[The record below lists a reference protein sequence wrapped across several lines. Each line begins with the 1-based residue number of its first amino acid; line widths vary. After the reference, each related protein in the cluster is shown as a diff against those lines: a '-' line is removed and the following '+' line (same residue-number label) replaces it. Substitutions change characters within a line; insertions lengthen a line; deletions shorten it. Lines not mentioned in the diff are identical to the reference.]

1 MKTGLEI
8 LCQEQSDLLTGRRV
22 GLLAHP
28 ASVDRRL
35 HHAADLIRALPGNPL
50 KVLFGP
56 EHGIRGEAQDMQG
69 VEHSTDPNSNL
80 PVYSLYG
87 RDEASLAPTEEM
99 LGGIDLLV
107 ADLQDIGARYYTFIH
122 TLSFCM
128 ETCARLGKPVIV
140 LDRPNPLG
148 GTSVE
153 GNIPSPAFLSFVG
166 RFPLP
171 TRHGMTLGELARLFS
186 EVHHIGCDLTVIPMS
201 GWRREQWFD
210 RTGLPWI
217 MPSPNMPTLETAT
230 VYPGTCLLEGTNISE
245 GRGTTRPFE
254 LVGAPWIEPFQ
265 WARALEAEPLPG
277 VAFRPAYFSPTF
289 HKWSGQVCGA
299 VQIHVTDR
307 EAFKPFLTGIAL
319 ILTAHRL
326 WPEEFDWR
334 REPYEFEKELLAIDL
349 LAGTD
354 RLRAMIEAEIP
365 LLEMEE
371 SWREDL
377 EEFLDVRER
386 FLMYG

>member
-8 LCQEQSDLLTGRRV
+8 LCDQRLDLLAGRRV

-35 HHAADLIRALPGNPL
+35 RHAADLIRALPGNPL
-50 KVLFGP
+50 KNLFGP
-56 EHGIRGEAQDMQG
+56 EHGIRGEAQDMEG
-69 VEHSTDPNSNL
+69 LAHSTDPSTGL
-80 PVYSLYG
+80 PVFSLYG
-87 RDEASLAPTEEM
+87 QDAASLAPTAEM
-99 LGGIDLLV
+99 LEEIDLLV

-122 TLSFCM
+122 TLSLCM
-128 ETCARLGKPVIV
+128 EACAKLSKPVIV

-148 GTSVE
+148 GASVE
-153 GNIPSPAFLSFVG
+153 GNIPDPAFLSFVG

-171 TRHGMTLGELARLFS
+171 ARHGMTMGELARLFN
-186 EVHHIGCDLTVIPMS
+186 ETHDIRCDLTVIPMS

-217 MPSPNMPTLETAT
+217 MPSPNMPTLDTAT

-265 WARALEAEPLPG
+265 WTRALETKPLPG

-289 HKWSGQVCGA
+289 HKWRDQVCGA
-299 VQIHVTDR
+299 VQIRVTDR
-307 EAFKPFLTGIAL
+307 NAFKPFLTGLAL
-319 ILTAHRL
+319 VLTARRL
-326 WPEEFDWR
+326 WPEAFDWR
-334 REPYEFEKELLAIDL
+334 REPYEFEQDRFAFDL

-354 RLRAMIEAEIP
+354 SMRTMIEANIP
-365 LLEMEE
+365 LLEMEK
-371 SWREDL
+371 SWQEDL
-377 EEFLDVRER
+377 EEFLKKRKR
-386 FLMYG
+386 FLLY

>member
-8 LCQEQSDLLTGRRV
+8 LCQERSDLLAGRRV

-28 ASVDRRL
+28 ASVDCRL
-35 HHAADLIRALPGNPL
+35 SHAADLIRALPGNPL
-50 KVLFGP
+50 KILFGP
-56 EHGIRGEAQDMQG
+56 EHGIRGQAQDMEG
-69 VEHSTDPNSNL
+69 VEHSTDPRTNL

-107 ADLQDIGARYYTFIH
+107 ADLQDIGARYYPFIH
-122 TLSFCM
+122 TLPLCM
-128 ETCARLGKPVIV
+128 EACARLGKPVVV

-148 GTSVE
+148 GTAVE
-153 GNIPSPAFLSFVG
+153 GNIPDPAFLSFVG

-171 TRHGMTLGELARLFS
+171 VRHGMTLGELARLFN
-186 EVHHIGCDLTVIPMS
+186 EVHCIGCDLTVVPMS

-210 RTGLPWI
+210 STGLPWL
-217 MPSPNMPTLETAT
+217 MPSPNMPTLDTAT

-265 WARALEAEPLPG
+265 WARALEAESLPG
-277 VAFRPAYFSPTF
+277 VAFRPAYISPTF
-289 HKWSGQVCGA
+289 HKWSGQACGT
-299 VQIHVTDR
+299 VQIHVTDQ
-307 EAFKPFLTGIAL
+307 ETFKPFLTGVAL
-319 ILTAHRL
+319 VLTARRL
-326 WPEEFDWR
+326 WPEAFDWR
-334 REPYEFEKELLAIDL
+334 REPYEFEQERLAFDL

-354 RLRAMIEAEIP
+354 KLRAMIEEDSP
-365 LLEMEE
+365 LQDIEE
-371 SWREDL
+371 SWQKDL
-377 EEFLDVRER
+377 EKFSKERER
-386 FLMYG
+386 FLLY